1 MARALAAGLPVA
13 WLGLAWLGLAWLG
26 LAWLGYQ
33 NVISLNLLCEFFYL
47 DVTK

>member
-26 LAWLGYQ
+26 LAWLGKKH
-33 NVISLNLLCEFFYL
+33 SFFNP
-47 DVTK
+47 DWG